1 MGNKEFEKSGGGG
14 GSDLLKEI
22 KVNYNNATQ
31 INDGYKNSDIQDA
44 FNFLDKVMFSW
55 PKIKNINAN
64 IYNAFK
70 FNENIDILKN
80 FDTI

>member
-1 MGNKEFEKSGGGG
+1 M
-14 GSDLLKEI
+14 L
-22 KVNYNNATQ
+22 Y
-31 INDGYKNSDIQDA
+31 

-70 FNENIDILKN
+70 FNENIEILKN